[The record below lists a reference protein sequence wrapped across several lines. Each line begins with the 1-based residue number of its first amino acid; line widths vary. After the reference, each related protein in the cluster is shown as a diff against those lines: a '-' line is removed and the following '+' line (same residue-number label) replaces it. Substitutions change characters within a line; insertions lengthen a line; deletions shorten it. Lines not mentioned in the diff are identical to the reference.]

1 MSTQSY
7 SSLLSGMWGP
17 EGSDINQRL
26 EKLQKLEKLRK
37 EREAQ
42 RQLSQPASSY
52 GTRVRSRLRSS
63 ENDSQNNPAAYWTDK
78 FESDLGDTYGGA
90 RPKFSSS
97 REEEPEEDWNQMFQ
111 NVTGDILNRP
121 MDDSQ
126 SSFRRDRIG
135 RSESDDNFRQKYGS
149 SFRSRDRPTYSSRY
163 NRSNSQPEE
172 HGGDIFSGISGSLL
186 GRTEQGPS
194 SVRSYEPGSF
204 SRRRYE
210 RTNEE
215 VVSTEEDQQ
224 QVENGESQSE
234 EVIEI
239 VDEEE
244 SEEPMHFIERL
255 KNGGN
260 TYNDENGINQKRN
273 VNSFLD
279 TNMPTLQPLKKLKPD
294 ENDVKSDEEHYEE
307 VTQYIHPVEDIVS
320 VAKDINAAF
329 GSRSPRISDSRSEPN
344 SAETGINFTFQT
356 NGTSQHDSTDLSP
369 SQDFVFTASTPN
381 NSSASKYVRT
391 SGTKRKQK
399 PSSKGKNDSAGK
411 NMSVPSAEEA
421 GKRID
426 ETDNTEPSFV
436 YEVIELPE
444 DSFAA
449 EQNELAAMTKDLYK
463 SRLSEYVDKDQ
474 TPGKLDTMQEFFSGK
489 EVRGDPKIWRVL
501 NGSRVAT
508 ELDTSINDSPPKER
522 KEESR
527 PTKGKKEEDKEK
539 EFGLSLGDK
548 LTKLKTMTDQK
559 SKRYSKDSKDET
571 KNKQS
576 KFSPPSK
583 DKESESVNRR
593 KSLPAETEAKKSPR
607 DLVNDVREL
616 KKFIHENV
624 SEPPTPTFE
633 TQISIDKRPVKEIST
648 QTDFSDIVYTCKHC
662 GKSSSE
668 TIDRGKKSDTKTNK
682 LDLRVD
688 TKNPSQNYAVLEKKH
703 LAEINKEMKVNNK
716 ASTETDSKKVLNGSK
731 PKVAGTSRSYMKGT
745 ASSNNKTSGPVE
757 KNRKGSVPEIN
768 KIKDNE
774 TQRTKS
780 PVGFLKSGKNIV
792 AQRAKAFDNAS
803 GKNNGSQKTKPG
815 LSLYRGSSVDR
826 QKNEDLTPKST
837 KQNTKILKSK
847 SLEQV
852 HVFPDE
858 KTGSSKAD
866 KTKTHVKQKS
876 LDNEIDMQVE
886 NKESR
891 AEQTSLDDK
900 VESTIQNAQTEVSVE
915 SNVPPSPGSKRT
927 RAQMTQKV
935 MPPALSPKPVRRV
948 ESPIVISPEP
958 RSPLHKAKTSAFDK
972 PPSGWH
978 TDGDGHKVELH
989 SQEHVHGSPHI
1000 NIEPVK
1006 KVETTGQFT
1015 TLQDNPFIKNDAKRR
1030 NSLHGRKDGE
1040 SVWERERS
1048 RSRDS
1053 SLRRSNTSAGERSSL
1068 THLSWSDSGSTESL
1082 PASVSSSR
1090 GSNSNLQ
1097 RTRSERLGSVSSITS
1112 QNSMLN
1118 LLDTKGTKT
1127 NVVTGMKETNVDEA
1141 YEEYIASKDSSEKG
1155 ENQVDNLNDS
1165 SLIDFAQKTCHL
1177 LEFEIKKRDSSSDS
1191 NENDGKAK
1199 TDSGNTHGH
1208 VTENGKSHMKNGVL
1222 DNSNAAN
1229 EKAGKKSTKQKK
1241 GFFKGK
1247 LFNK

>member
-26 EKLQKLEKLRK
+26 EKLQKLERLRK

-42 RQLSQPASSY
+42 RQLSQPASISS
-52 GTRVRSRLRSS
+52 TRVRSRLRSS
-63 ENDSQNNPAAYWTDK
+63 ENDTQINPASYWTDK

-97 REEEPEEDWNQMFQ
+97 REEPEEDWNQMFQ
-111 NVTGDILNRP
+111 NVTGNVLNRP
-121 MDDSQ
+121 MGDSQ

-149 SFRSRDRPTYSSRY
+149 SFRSRDRPTNSSRY

-172 HGGDIFSGISGSLL
+172 HGDDIFSGISGSLL
-186 GRTEQGPS
+186 GRSEQGPN
-194 SVRSYEPGSF
+194 SVRSYEPGSY
-204 SRRRYE
+204 SGKRYE
-210 RTNEE
+210 RTSEE
-215 VVSTEEDQQ
+215 VVDTEEDQQ

-260 TYNDENGINQKRN
+260 TYNDEHGINQKRN

-294 ENDVKSDEEHYEE
+294 ENDVNSDEEHYEE

-356 NGTSQHDSTDLSP
+356 NGTSQHDSTDVSP

-381 NSSASKYVRT
+381 SSSASKYVRT
-391 SGTKRKQK
+391 SGTKRKQR
-399 PSSKGKNDSAGK
+399 PSSKGKNDSADK
-411 NMSVPSAEEA
+411 NQSVPSAEEA
-421 GKRID
+421 KKGND

-449 EQNELAAMTKDLYK
+449 EQDELAAMTKDLYK
-463 SRLSEYVDKDQ
+463 SRLSEYVDQDQ

-508 ELDTSINDSPPKER
+508 ELETSINDSPPKER
-522 KEESR
+522 KDENR
-527 PTKGKKEEDKEK
+527 QTKGKKEEDKER

-559 SKRYSKDSKDET
+559 SKRYSKELKDET

-576 KFSPPSK
+576 KSSPSSK

-593 KSLPAETEAKKSPR
+593 KSLPAETETKKSPR
-607 DLVNDVREL
+607 DLVSDVREL

-668 TIDRGKKSDTKTNK
+668 SIERGKKPDTKTNK

-688 TKNPSQNYAVLEKKH
+688 TKNPGQNYAVLEKKH

-716 ASTETDSKKVLNGSK
+716 ASSETDNKKALNG
-731 PKVAGTSRSYMKGT
+731 
-745 ASSNNKTSGPVE
+745 N
-757 KNRKGSVPEIN
+757 
-768 KIKDNE
+768 
-774 TQRTKS
+774 
-780 PVGFLKSGKNIV
+780 
-792 AQRAKAFDNAS
+792 
-803 GKNNGSQKTKPG
+803 
-815 LSLYRGSSVDR
+815 
-826 QKNEDLTPKST
+826 
-837 KQNTKILKSK
+837 
-847 SLEQV
+847 
-852 HVFPDE
+852 
-858 KTGSSKAD
+858 
-866 KTKTHVKQKS
+866 KQK
-876 LDNEIDMQVE
+876 
-886 NKESR
+886 
-891 AEQTSLDDK
+891 
-900 VESTIQNAQTEVSVE
+900 VS
-915 SNVPPSPGSKRT
+915 G
-927 RAQMTQKV
+927 
-935 MPPALSPKPVRRV
+935 
-948 ESPIVISPEP
+948 
-958 RSPLHKAKTSAFDK
+958 
-972 PPSGWH
+972 
-978 TDGDGHKVELH
+978 
-989 SQEHVHGSPHI
+989 
-1000 NIEPVK
+1000 
-1006 KVETTGQFT
+1006 
-1015 TLQDNPFIKNDAKRR
+1015 
-1030 NSLHGRKDGE
+1030 
-1040 SVWERERS
+1040 
-1048 RSRDS
+1048 
-1053 SLRRSNTSAGERSSL
+1053 
-1068 THLSWSDSGSTESL
+1068 
-1082 PASVSSSR
+1082 
-1090 GSNSNLQ
+1090 
-1097 RTRSERLGSVSSITS
+1097 
-1112 QNSMLN
+1112 
-1118 LLDTKGTKT
+1118 
-1127 NVVTGMKETNVDEA
+1127 
-1141 YEEYIASKDSSEKG
+1141 
-1155 ENQVDNLNDS
+1155 
-1165 SLIDFAQKTCHL
+1165 
-1177 LEFEIKKRDSSSDS
+1177 
-1191 NENDGKAK
+1191 
-1199 TDSGNTHGH
+1199 
-1208 VTENGKSHMKNGVL
+1208 
-1222 DNSNAAN
+1222 
-1229 EKAGKKSTKQKK
+1229 
-1241 GFFKGK
+1241 
-1247 LFNK
+1247 